1 MTYTNFSDSGST
13 LTPDEIRTEAAKL
26 LDLLRDSHWE
36 TRASERAHQFLTQQ
50 YQSIEMYG
58 AAKCT
63 VKQLYWLRDLV
74 LQLVD

>member
-13 LTPDEIRTEAAKL
+13 LTPDEIRAEAEKL

-36 TRASERAHQFLTQQ
+36 TRASERAQQFLSQK
-50 YQSIEMYG
+50 YDSLEMFG
-58 AAKCT
+58 AVGCT
-63 VKQLYWLRDLV
+63 IKQLYWLRDLV